1 MDENTGKKRRRRDGI
16 TCKITSCTKKK
27 NDKANSWHEIEH
39 KNYRRSLDYQSAP
52 FKVNDRKYILQKS
65 LVTEIE
71 AIQFDQDEQEASE
84 PQFLFDL
91 SQPSIIEDV
100 VQLLYHYLERP
111 EFTAMTDKV
120 HDFIDGFLYVFFD
133 LLLKTVNN
141 NAKST
146 FIGNTSFYCFFRL
159 FQMAYHRLEVLRDFV
174 DSEQGENVTSFQ
186 TLATNLNLTGKS
198 LASKFC
204 KQEERISNIYII
216 FHIVLQIDFHSGY
229 YHVLLQLIEKLINED
244 IDQHVFEDCL
254 LHLFHKQAYLLF
266 TMDKLLLSIMKQ
278 VNMNNPSC

>member
-1 MDENTGKKRRRRDGI
+1 
-16 TCKITSCTKKK
+16 
-27 NDKANSWHEIEH
+27 
-39 KNYRRSLDYQSAP
+39 LDYQSAP
-52 FKVNDRKYILQKS
+52 FKVNDRKYISQKS

-71 AIQFDQDEQEASE
+71 AIQFDQDEQEAPE

-100 VQLLYHYLERP
+100 VQLLYHYLDRP
-111 EFTAMTDKV
+111 EFVPITDQV

-133 LLLKTVNN
+133 LLLKTVNS
-141 NAKST
+141 NAKSI

-174 DSEQGENVTSFQ
+174 DNEQGENITSFQ

-204 KQEERISNIYII
+204 KKEKENINYIYI
-216 FHIVLQIDFHSGY
+216 
-229 YHVLLQLIEKLINED
+229 
-244 IDQHVFEDCL
+244 
-254 LHLFHKQAYLLF
+254 LFHNS
-266 TMDKLLLSIMKQ
+266 TSD
-278 VNMNNPSC
+278 